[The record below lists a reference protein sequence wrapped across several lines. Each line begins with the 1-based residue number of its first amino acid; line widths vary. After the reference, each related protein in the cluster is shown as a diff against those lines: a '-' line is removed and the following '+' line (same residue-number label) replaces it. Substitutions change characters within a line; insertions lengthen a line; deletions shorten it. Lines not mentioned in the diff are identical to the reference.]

1 MDTSFYINKILE
13 QLAVP
18 ASFEELNSDPI
29 QAIKNDGFSTLDYL
43 HNTHQIGGKTRH
55 HLTPPKPARIPFF
68 YGLPKVHKLNI
79 PIQQIVSGF
88 DSPLV
93 NFQTFNTPT
102 SAWER
107 HPSHCWCYITLH

>member
-43 HNTHQIGGKTRH
+43 HNTH
-55 HLTPPKPARIPFF
+55 
-68 YGLPKVHKLNI
+68 
-79 PIQQIVSGF
+79 
-88 DSPLV
+88 
-93 NFQTFNTPT
+93 
-102 SAWER
+102 
-107 HPSHCWCYITLH
+107 